1 MSWSHNWA
9 TASAMRFLC
18 LHGMGTNSRIFE
30 AQTAAIRYLL
40 GSEHTFEFIDGAV
53 PTSMAPMIEPFVSSS
68 DESLQ
73 YVDVSS
79 RESCQKGLQDL
90 DAYVTE
96 EGPFDGVMA
105 FSQGAGLAASL
116 IVHRAQQDVDQA
128 RLHPAFDCAIF
139 FSGGI
144 PENPRTLLSEEP
156 RSWLQF
162 EEYGE
167 LIEIPTVHIWG
178 RNDRIYPNF
187 GPVLSRLC
195 KGAEREE
202 LVHDGGHE
210 IPGAKDMDTVEAAA
224 KLINRTLERTKA
236 TR

>member
-1 MSWSHNWA
+1 
-9 TASAMRFLC
+9 
-18 LHGMGTNSRIFE
+18 
-30 AQTAAIRYLL
+30 
-40 GSEHTFEFIDGAV
+40 
-53 PTSMAPMIEPFVSSS
+53 MIEPFVSSE
-68 DESLQ
+68 DEFLQ
-73 YVDVSS
+73 YIDVSS

-116 IVHRAQQDVDQA
+116 IVHRAQQDVGQA
-128 RLHPAFDCAIF
+128 RLRPPFDCAIF

-144 PENPRTLLSEEP
+144 PEDPRKMLRDEP
-156 RSWLQF
+156 RSWMRF

-167 LIEIPTVHIWG
+167 LIDIPTVHIWG
-178 RNDRIYPNF
+178 RNDRIYPDF

-195 KGAEREE
+195 KRAEREE

-210 IPGAKDMDTVEAAA
+210 IPGAKDMVMVEAAA

-236 TR
+236 RR

>member
-1 MSWSHNWA
+1 
-9 TASAMRFLC
+9 
-18 LHGMGTNSRIFE
+18 
-30 AQTAAIRYLL
+30 
-40 GSEHTFEFIDGAV
+40 
-53 PTSMAPMIEPFVSSS
+53 MIEPFVSPS
-68 DESLQ
+68 DEFLQ

-116 IVHRAQQDVDQA
+116 IVHRMQRDVDKA
-128 RLHPAFDCAIF
+128 RLHPAFACAVF

-144 PENPRTLLSEEP
+144 PEDPAALLSDEPRT
-156 RSWLQF
+156 WIQF

-178 RNDRIYPNF
+178 RNDNVYPMF

-202 LVHDGGHE
+202 LIHNGGHE
-210 IPGAKDMDTVEAAA
+210 LPGAKHMDTVEAAA
-224 KLINRTLERTKA
+224 KLIIRTLERAKA

>member
-1 MSWSHNWA
+1 
-9 TASAMRFLC
+9 
-18 LHGMGTNSRIFE
+18 
-30 AQTAAIRYLL
+30 
-40 GSEHTFEFIDGAV
+40 
-53 PTSMAPMIEPFVSSS
+53 MIEPFVSSS
-68 DESLQ
+68 DEFLQ

-116 IVHRAQQDVDQA
+116 IVHLLQQEVDEA
-128 RLHPAFDCAIF
+128 RLHPAFGCAIF

-144 PENPRTLLSEEP
+144 PEDPRTLFSDEP
-156 RSWLQF
+156 RSWMQW

-178 RNDRIYPNF
+178 SNDRIYPKF

-210 IPGAKDMDTVEAAA
+210 IPGAKNMQTVEAAV
-224 KLINRTLERTKA
+224 KLINRTLERAKA
-236 TR
+236 MR